1 MNISRFG
8 FIIVAAFAL
17 GMFAG
22 RAGGLDE
29 ARFSQPLPYDLGL
42 TVARPDSQVN
52 IDRDSL
58 AELIAEV
65 PCKEYCR
72 AYVTC
77 AADPDPKR
85 DRAFTV
91 RLTRHV
97 TGPRKKWL
105 GRSYSA
111 MADTLVE
118 LDAAKKVQ
126 VGWVDLQLTTN
137 NQQLTTKVPLW
148 RVEVPLRTAD
158 IHDIVFT
165 DMRGD
170 HLDRGRYLDLELMG
184 RCWKDPVPGYDQR
197 LNVDPHYMS
206 AVTVYKVELEDT
218 PCEVEFKPI
227 EPGNVFHNDEKPET
241 RVELRVKEPGEYRL
255 SWTIRD
261 VAGKLVNED
270 SIVVSETGV
279 KTIALANDG
288 IGWYSLDWELSD
300 GRRTLLTHT
309 ASFAVLGKDTRQSK
323 QGEGYG
329 IWPPFSGHYRPD
341 VNDPV
346 EREIGLKLVHKAG
359 FRRVFDSARVVP
371 LEERRKYKIDDVAV
385 ARFPSDWW
393 GGKRDE
399 AKMKEVIAK
408 RLAENPACNKAMVYH
423 ESYPHPGQQSIECFG
438 GDTNQIKEAKGVE
451 GRLKV
456 GLRAA
461 KFLRE
466 NFPEVKI
473 MVGNS
478 IASSAFISELIR
490 HGYPESYADFIGL
503 EVVGEAALPEFQLSG
518 SLQAAECMV
527 ETARHYGYKWG
538 VTQCFESN
546 FRLDKLIGPERQA
559 EWYVRDL
566 LIGHCW
572 RFDDLFVA
580 GTVAAGNHY
589 TTTVWGDSDI
599 CNRMP
604 WCYPKPSYVA
614 LATATKVMD
623 CIRDREIL
631 DTGDKTVYAVRLVRG
646 DGKSAYA
653 LWTSR
658 GTAKCEVKT
667 KGEGEE
673 VGLIDLY
680 GRALKFDGTVRV
692 GEAVTYLIADKPVV
706 SSVRVMS
713 RAYPKAEIP
722 SDWRVVAK
730 ADSADDWEI
739 VPGELPMVEH
749 KPNSGEWPARVA
761 GKGVVRTVK
770 DAEKG
775 EALEIELVEPDL
787 SLKPLVAEYAFA
799 KLRKPVKVES
809 PFASIGLWMKGNSGW
824 GEVYFVLRDAKGRR
838 TVSCETG
845 MQGKQDHTARM
856 VACYSGWNF
865 CTFPVLQ
872 SSSVPELSSGLVS
885 WSWTGGAP
893 VKFPVTV
900 EGVVFSAR
908 SRPLFLSETA
918 KAPYRQAIRI
928 RDVGVF
934 DFNRPIEAPAN
945 KTYYDDN
952 RIVLKTPAVGAT
964 DVNPD
969 GVVFTWEGDK
979 EPPFVVTVAEVLS
992 GKVVHEETVRDAKTF
1007 TVRGLK
1013 PDTVYTWRVYCRPI
1027 REATGTF
1034 RTWKVPKADGWG
1046 REDVIEGKTD
1056 REIPVY
1062 GVGEPI
1068 TMTFSLRG
1076 FKGLDA
1082 AKCAFDWTR
1091 TGDDGKTERGKAPAD
1106 RPLVLTTSL
1115 DRPGF
1120 VRYYVELVDDAGKPV
1135 ERLMMDDEDNRKV
1148 RFDGGAGVDVFSIRQ
1163 GVPPP
1168 EDLDAF
1174 WAKMKDELAR
1184 TPWQKGVRLEKL
1196 DSGRK
1201 DVDLYAVTVPCPGG
1215 RPATGFLSIPTAAKA
1230 GKRFPADV
1238 SFYGYN
1244 GSWSRFATE
1253 KPAPERLQANVVQF
1267 FSSAH
1272 GFELMRECA
1281 YYRSLRE
1288 SCETGRYGYAFD
1300 PAVNADPAKAY
1311 FRGMAFRV
1319 LRGLEF
1325 LKSRPEWD
1333 GKNLI
1338 AHGGSM
1344 GGLQTIWAAAFDPD
1358 VTVAKAEVP
1367 WCCDIG
1373 GETVGRNRGD
1383 WYVRWVPGLGYYD
1396 PVNLA
1401 KYVRPEC
1408 VFEIPRVGLGDYV
1421 CPPTGVMAFYN
1432 NLKCASRRAV
1442 LFQNSRHGYVAPRPF
1457 QAACAEGNRL
1467 SVSSVGAHQAVW

>member
-1 MNISRFG
+1 MKMLLALL
-8 FIIVAAFAL
+8 AAVGTASGVL
-17 GMFAG
+17 TEAEAAAVGHDVTAMFV
-22 RAGGLDE
+22 R
-29 ARFSQPLPYDLGL
+29 PLPYDLGL
-42 TVARPDSQVN
+42 TAVRPDSQVR
-52 IDRDSL
+52 IARESL
-58 AELIAEV
+58 AEVLAEV
-65 PCKEYCR
+65 PCREYCR

-77 AADPDPKR
+77 AVNPDPKR

-126 VGWVDLQLTTN
+126 VGWVSLPSPSVESN
-137 NQQLTTKVPLW
+137 NRTIEQSNNSKVPLW
-148 RVEVPLRTAD
+148 RVEVPLKTAD
-158 IHDIVFT
+158 IHDLVFT
-165 DMRGD
+165 DTRGD

-184 RCWKDPVPGYDQR
+184 RCLKDPMPGHDQR
-197 LNVDPHYMS
+197 INVDPHYMS
-206 AVTVYKVELEDT
+206 AVTVYRVELEDT

-241 RVELRVKEPGEYRL
+241 RVELRVREPGEYRL

-261 VAGKLVNED
+261 VAGKLVKED
-270 SIVVSETGV
+270 AVAVSETGV
-279 KTIALANDG
+279 RTIALANDG

-300 GRRTLLTHT
+300 GRRTLLTHK

-341 VNDPV
+341 VKDPV

-451 GRLKV
+451 ERLKV

-490 HGYPESYADFIGL
+490 HGYPENYADFIGL

-546 FRLDKLIGPERQA
+546 YRLDKLIGPERQA

-646 DGKSAYA
+646 DGRSVYA

-658 GTAKCEVKT
+658 GTAKCEVKCT
-667 KGEGEE
+667 AGLSAPATRGR
-673 VGLIDLY
+673 VGYGRVRAFDLY

-706 SSVRVMS
+706 SSVRVTS
-713 RAYPKAEIP
+713 RAYPKAEMP

-749 KPNSGEWPARVA
+749 KPNKGEWPARVA

-775 EALEIELVEPDL
+775 DALEIELVEPDL

-824 GEVYFVLRDAKGRR
+824 GEIYFVLRDAKGRR

-856 VACYSGWNF
+856 VACYSGWDF

-885 WSWTGGAP
+885 WSWTGGSP

-900 EGVVFSAR
+900 EGVVFQAR

-945 KTYYDDN
+945 KTYYEDD
-952 RIVLKTPAVGAT
+952 RIVALEPKDGAT
-964 DVNPD
+964 DVDPRE
-969 GVVFTWEGDK
+969 VAVTWGGEWSG
-979 EPPFVVTVAEVLS
+979 PFQVEAREVLS
-992 GKVVHEETVRDAKTF
+992 GKVVFSGKVTERRITLKD
-1007 TVRGLK
+1007 LK
-1013 PDTVYTWRVYCRPI
+1013 PDTVYAWFAERSI
-1027 REATGTF
+1027 RRGGGTF
-1034 RTWKVPKADGWG
+1034 
-1046 REDVIEGKTD
+1046 KT
-1056 REIPVY
+1056 
-1062 GVGEPI
+1062 
-1068 TMTFSLRG
+1068 
-1076 FKGLDA
+1076 
-1082 AKCAFDWTR
+1082 
-1091 TGDDGKTERGKAPAD
+1091 
-1106 RPLVLTTSL
+1106 
-1115 DRPGF
+1115 
-1120 VRYYVELVDDAGKPV
+1120 
-1135 ERLMMDDEDNRKV
+1135 
-1148 RFDGGAGVDVFSIRQ
+1148 
-1163 GVPPP
+1163 
-1168 EDLDAF
+1168 
-1174 WAKMKDELAR
+1174 
-1184 TPWQKGVRLEKL
+1184 
-1196 DSGRK
+1196 
-1201 DVDLYAVTVPCPGG
+1201 
-1215 RPATGFLSIPTAAKA
+1215 
-1230 GKRFPADV
+1230 
-1238 SFYGYN
+1238 
-1244 GSWSRFATE
+1244 
-1253 KPAPERLQANVVQF
+1253 
-1267 FSSAH
+1267 
-1272 GFELMRECA
+1272 
-1281 YYRSLRE
+1281 
-1288 SCETGRYGYAFD
+1288 
-1300 PAVNADPAKAY
+1300 
-1311 FRGMAFRV
+1311 
-1319 LRGLEF
+1319 
-1325 LKSRPEWD
+1325 
-1333 GKNLI
+1333 
-1338 AHGGSM
+1338 
-1344 GGLQTIWAAAFDPD
+1344 
-1358 VTVAKAEVP
+1358 
-1367 WCCDIG
+1367 
-1373 GETVGRNRGD
+1373 
-1383 WYVRWVPGLGYYD
+1383 
-1396 PVNLA
+1396 
-1401 KYVRPEC
+1401 
-1408 VFEIPRVGLGDYV
+1408 
-1421 CPPTGVMAFYN
+1421 
-1432 NLKCASRRAV
+1432 RA
-1442 LFQNSRHGYVAPRPF
+1442 Q
-1457 QAACAEGNRL
+1457 
-1467 SVSSVGAHQAVW
+1467 

>member
-1 MNISRFG
+1 MRDCLKGNRKMRIELKG
-8 FIIVAAFAL
+8 FIVAALAL
-17 GMFAG
+17 GALAG
-22 RAGGLDE
+22 RTAALDE
-29 ARFSQPLPYDLGL
+29 AKFFRPLPYDLGL
-42 TVARPDSQVN
+42 TVARPDSQVK

-58 AELIAEV
+58 AEMLAEV

-77 AADPDPKR
+77 AAYPDPKR

-118 LDAAKKVQ
+118 LDTTKKTRI
-126 VGWVDLQLTTN
+126 GWVDLQLTAN

-148 RVEVPLRTAD
+148 RVEVPLKTAD

-184 RCWKDPVPGYDQR
+184 RCLPCLPDSESRV
-197 LNVDPHYMS
+197 NVDPHAMS

-227 EPGNVFHNDEKPET
+227 EPGNVFHNDERPET

-255 SWTIRD
+255 AWTIRD
-261 VAGKLVNED
+261 VAGKVVKED
-270 SIVVSETGV
+270 SVAVSESGT

-288 IGWYSLDWELSD
+288 VGWYSLDWTLSD
-300 GRRTLLTHT
+300 GSRTLLTHK
-309 ASFAVLGKDTRQSK
+309 ASFAVLGKDTRQSR

-341 VNDPV
+341 VKDPV

-371 LEERRKYKIDDVAV
+371 LEERRKYRIDDVAV

-399 AKMKEVIAK
+399 AKMKEVIAA
-408 RLAENPACNKAMVYH
+408 RLKENPACNKAMVYH
-423 ESYPHPGQQSIECFG
+423 ESYPHPGQQSVECFG
-438 GDTNQIKEAKGVE
+438 GETNRIREAKGVE
-451 GRLKV
+451 ERLKV

-473 MVGNS
+473 MLGNS

-490 HGYPESYADFIGL
+490 HGYPESYADYIGL
-503 EVVGEAALPEFQLSG
+503 EVVGSAQMPEYQTSG

-546 FRLDKLIGPERQA
+546 YRLDKVLGAERQA
-559 EWYVRDL
+559 AWYVRDL

-589 TTTVWGDSDI
+589 AATAWGDSDI

-623 CIRDREIL
+623 CITDREIL
-631 DTGDKTVYAVRLVRG
+631 DTGDKTVYAVRLDRR
-646 DGKSAYA
+646 DGRTAYA
-653 LWTSR
+653 FWTSR
-658 GTAKCEVKT
+658 GSAKCEVKT

-680 GRALKFDGTVRV
+680 GRALKFDGTVRA
-692 GEAVTYLIADKPVV
+692 GEAVTYLVAKEPVV
-706 SSVRVMS
+706 RSVRVVS
-713 RAYPKAEIP
+713 RSFPKAEIP

-749 KPNSGEWPARVA
+749 KPSRGEWPARVA

-775 EALEIELVEPDL
+775 DALEIELVEPDL
-787 SLKPLVAEYAFA
+787 ALKPLVAEYAFA
-799 KLRKPVKVES
+799 KLRKPVKVDS

-845 MQGKQDHTARM
+845 MQGKLDHTASM
-856 VACYSGWNF
+856 VACYTGWNF

-872 SSSVPELSSGLVS
+872 TSSVPELSTGVVS
-885 WSWTGGAP
+885 WNWTGGSP
-893 VKFPVTV
+893 VSFPVTV
-900 EGVVFSAR
+900 EGVVFQAR

-918 KAPYRQAIRI
+918 KTPYRQAIRI
-928 RDVGVF
+928 RDIGVF

-945 KTYYDDN
+945 RTYYEDN
-952 RIVLKTPAVGAT
+952 RIVLRTPAVGAT
-964 DVNPD
+964 DVDPTE
-969 GVVFTWEGDK
+969 VTFTWEGEK
-979 EPPFVVTVAEVLS
+979 EPPFVVTVTEVLS
-992 GKVVHEETVRDAKTF
+992 GKVAYEGTVKDAKTL

-1013 PDTVYTWRVYCRPI
+1013 PGTVYSWRVYCRPI

-1034 RTWKVPKADGWG
+1034 RT
-1046 REDVIEGKTD
+1046 RE
-1056 REIPVY
+1056 
-1062 GVGEPI
+1062 
-1068 TMTFSLRG
+1068 
-1076 FKGLDA
+1076 
-1082 AKCAFDWTR
+1082 
-1091 TGDDGKTERGKAPAD
+1091 
-1106 RPLVLTTSL
+1106 
-1115 DRPGF
+1115 
-1120 VRYYVELVDDAGKPV
+1120 
-1135 ERLMMDDEDNRKV
+1135 
-1148 RFDGGAGVDVFSIRQ
+1148 
-1163 GVPPP
+1163 
-1168 EDLDAF
+1168 
-1174 WAKMKDELAR
+1174 
-1184 TPWQKGVRLEKL
+1184 
-1196 DSGRK
+1196 
-1201 DVDLYAVTVPCPGG
+1201 
-1215 RPATGFLSIPTAAKA
+1215 
-1230 GKRFPADV
+1230 
-1238 SFYGYN
+1238 
-1244 GSWSRFATE
+1244 
-1253 KPAPERLQANVVQF
+1253 
-1267 FSSAH
+1267 
-1272 GFELMRECA
+1272 
-1281 YYRSLRE
+1281 
-1288 SCETGRYGYAFD
+1288 
-1300 PAVNADPAKAY
+1300 
-1311 FRGMAFRV
+1311 
-1319 LRGLEF
+1319 
-1325 LKSRPEWD
+1325 
-1333 GKNLI
+1333 
-1338 AHGGSM
+1338 
-1344 GGLQTIWAAAFDPD
+1344 
-1358 VTVAKAEVP
+1358 
-1367 WCCDIG
+1367 
-1373 GETVGRNRGD
+1373 
-1383 WYVRWVPGLGYYD
+1383 
-1396 PVNLA
+1396 
-1401 KYVRPEC
+1401 
-1408 VFEIPRVGLGDYV
+1408 
-1421 CPPTGVMAFYN
+1421 
-1432 NLKCASRRAV
+1432 
-1442 LFQNSRHGYVAPRPF
+1442 
-1457 QAACAEGNRL
+1457 
-1467 SVSSVGAHQAVW
+1467 